1 MTRNIADHEN
11 LHPSLFDQ
19 GPPCA
24 ALPPTLTPQLTMLIE
39 ALFLEIAVALA
50 TEEVGDEQDHR

>member
-1 MTRNIADHEN
+1 MKRNIADHEN
-11 LHPSLFDQ
+11 LQASLFDQ

-24 ALPPTLTPQLTMLIE
+24 ALPPTAPQLAMLIE

-50 TEEVGDEQDHR
+50 TGEIGDEQDHR

>member
-1 MTRNIADHEN
+1 MKRNIADHEN
-11 LHPSLFDQ
+11 LQASLFDQ

-24 ALPPTLTPQLTMLIE
+24 ALPPTLTPQLAMLIE

-50 TEEVGDEQDHR
+50 TGEIGDEQDHR